1 MTVGITKSGKSLIQC
16 ALMTGFHMA
25 AEKSINY
32 SMYIYIYL
40 LNLLYS
46 LYMYCC
52 MLDPH
57 RCNYPSAGSPFRVQ
71 TLQLFALDFRFEFA
85 SKDNS

>member
-32 SMYIYIYL
+32 SMYIYIYISFESFIQFIHV
-40 LNLLYS
+40 LLYV
-46 LYMYCC
+46 
-52 MLDPH
+52 
-57 RCNYPSAGSPFRVQ
+57 GS
-71 TLQLFALDFRFEFA
+71 TSLQLPQCRQPLPCADSA
-85 SKDNS
+85 VVCA